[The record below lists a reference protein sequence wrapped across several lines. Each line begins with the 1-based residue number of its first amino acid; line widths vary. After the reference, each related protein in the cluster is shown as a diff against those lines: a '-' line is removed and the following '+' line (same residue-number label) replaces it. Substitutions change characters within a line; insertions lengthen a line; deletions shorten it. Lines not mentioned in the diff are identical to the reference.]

1 VETVA
6 KTRRHNRIGLI
17 IFVIVAVAACLAL
30 GYWQLSRYSSSAGTA
45 QNLGYALQ
53 WPLFAAFF
61 VYAYRR
67 FVRLEAEAAAEEA
80 GAEVGAVAGD
90 PPAEDASAGP
100 ADTPATT
107 RTEHAGSAPV
117 TEIPAHLLPRR
128 TAPAS
133 EAQAPAEDG
142 ALAEYNRYL
151 AQLREQDQED
161 SGR

>member
-1 VETVA
+1 MGSVT

-67 FVRLEAEAAAEEA
+67 FVRLEAEAAADETGPT
-80 GAEVGAVAGD
+80 GASAVAATESVD
-90 PPAEDASAGP
+90 SAAIGP
-100 ADTPATT
+100 AATP
-107 RTEHAGSAPV
+107 RTEQRAHAPV

-128 TAPAS
+128 AS
-133 EAQAPAEDG
+133 AAAEATSSDDS

-151 AQLREQDQED
+151 AQLRDQDEED